1 MPTLKFKNPET
12 GDWQKVNVGSSYD
25 ANLSA
30 HINNKNNPHGVTP
43 AKIGAAP
50 AIKYGTTDVTAGS
63 ASSYDEGT
71 LYVVIE

>member
-1 MPTLKFKNPET
+1 MPSLKFKNPTT
-12 GDWQKVNVGSSYD
+12 GKWQKLNVGGSYD
-25 ANLSA
+25 ANLAS

-63 ASSYDEGT
+63 ASSYVEGT